1 DSRGRLAWQHTHQDD
16 THVLALVSRR
26 TSAGYLAFLRE
37 REVPYLVVGEDRVDL
52 DLALRRLGE
61 MFDTKLIVSTAGGI
75 LNGALL
81 RAGLV
86 DEVDL
91 QVLPIVL
98 GTGWRRPDWQGCTPA
113 V

>member
-1 DSRGRLAWQHTHQDD
+1 M
-16 THVLALVSRR
+16 
-26 TSAGYLAFLRE
+26 
-37 REVPYLVVGEDRVDL
+37 DL

-61 MFDTKLIVSTAGGI
+61 TFDTKLIVSTAGGI

-98 GTGWRRPDWQGCTPA
+98 GNGEAPSVFEGYNPDFA
-113 V
+113 VPPYRLSLLERQARADGSLLLRFAAGRAPSGHDE